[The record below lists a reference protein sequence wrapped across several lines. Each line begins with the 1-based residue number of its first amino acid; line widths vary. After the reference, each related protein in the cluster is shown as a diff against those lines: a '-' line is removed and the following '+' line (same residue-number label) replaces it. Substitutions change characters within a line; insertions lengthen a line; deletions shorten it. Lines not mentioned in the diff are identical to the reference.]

1 MIYEKIKRL
10 AAEEGISIAALEKK
24 LNIGNGTIRKWNEAS
39 PTFEN
44 VFKVAKHFD
53 VSIDYFA
60 ELATVQNHANLHF
73 VNACSQTE

>member
-10 AAEEGISIAALEKK
+10 AAKEGISIAALEKK

-44 VFKVAKHFD
+44 VFKVAKHFG
-53 VSIDYFA
+53 VSMDYF
-60 ELATVQNHANLHF
+60 
-73 VNACSQTE
+73 TEWEDEENTIN

>member
-53 VSIDYFA
+53 VSIEKTIHQYIVA
-60 ELATVQNHANLHF
+60 SNILPVYQR
-73 VNACSQTE
+73 